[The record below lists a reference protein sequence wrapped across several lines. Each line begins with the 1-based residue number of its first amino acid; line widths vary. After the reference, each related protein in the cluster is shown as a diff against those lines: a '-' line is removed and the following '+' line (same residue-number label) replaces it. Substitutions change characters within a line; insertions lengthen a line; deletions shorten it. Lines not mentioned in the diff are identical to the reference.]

1 MSRRRK
7 PHSLALLIDQTLQ
20 EKLVVVREGR
30 KQRITKLEAIYLKLL
45 TLEVKGN
52 ARAASVRL
60 EFERFAA
67 QRGKRSSRLIYADA
81 SRAIAL
87 HKTKEPPDE

>member
-1 MSRRRK
+1 MSKRRQ
-7 PHSLALLIDQTLQ
+7 PHSLAILIDQTLQ
-20 EKLVVVREGR
+20 EKLAVVRDGR

-45 TLEVKGN
+45 ALEVKGN

-67 QRGKRSSRLIYADA
+67 QRGKRTSRLIFVDA
-81 SRAIAL
+81 PRAIASD
-87 HKTKEPPDE
+87 KTKEPPDE